1 MSEIY
6 EAEGSGLSRV
16 ELAYRQLKTNILSNE
31 YPPGFQALEPEIAK
45 KLGVSRTPV
54 REALIR
60 LEAEKLIELIPRRGM
75 RVLPLVP
82 DDIIEIN
89 QVLTGLECLAVELL
103 AKKSCGSDVLRPMTD
118 AVQEMELALEND
130 AIEDWAKAEEKF
142 HRLLISLAG
151 NKRLS
156 MLVEN
161 VRAQA
166 YRARIITL
174 KLRPKPFSSTSAY
187 RDVFE
192 FIARG
197 DWQAAKSRHY
207 DHRIEIGNILTE
219 VLDRYQLPHL

>member
-1 MSEIY
+1 MSETFQT
-6 EAEGSGLSRV
+6 EVSGLSRV
-16 ELAYRQLKTNILSNE
+16 ELAYRQLKNNILSNE
-31 YPPGFQALEPEIAK
+31 FPPGFQALEPEIAK

-89 QVLTGLECLAVELL
+89 QVLMGLECTAVELL
-103 AKKSCGSDVLRPMTD
+103 AKKQCGLDVLRPMVD
-118 AVQEMELALEND
+118 SIEEMEASVNKETID
-130 AIEDWAKAEEKF
+130 DWARAEEKY
-142 HRLLISLAG
+142 HRLLVNLSG
-151 NKRLS
+151 NKRLAV
-156 MLVEN
+156 LVEN

-174 KLRPKPFSSTSAY
+174 KLRPKPLTSTRAY
-187 RDVFE
+187 RDVYE
-192 FIARG
+192 HIARG
-197 DWQAAKSRHY
+197 EWQMAKTRHY
-207 DHRIEIGNILTE
+207 DHRIEIGNILIE